1 MSSRSGRNKSR
12 NQQQGRAGIGRQNG
26 QGTARPGTAARKGPL
41 LTPPKEIAKA
51 VLETRNEAAE
61 AAGGSLPDPGPVP
74 EGTDT
79 LSVIKLWEEVAQVKA
94 AFTAGSEQAAAKK
107 EELGARERDVIAAET
122 SQRDVSARIAEQETD
137 LRRRAAKADERDA
150 GLAELEVTLA
160 AREEEAKTRAI
171 GDVRD
176 ALKQARE
183 ELDAQRAEVADERAR
198 IRERGIEMERMREDL
213 EDTKQLYDQRLK
225 DKVSQ
230 EIEHHELRM
239 QLLERRSAE
248 LLADNQRLQEELADY
263 DRARRA
269 QPGGDYDPGQLLEDL
284 QRLKDENRELRA
296 QQAPADLMADL
307 DRLRDAEQTWR
318 EDRTLLLQ
326 ETELLNRQLASFH
339 ISAFERDRL
348 EHVNAALQ
356 ATAEAYKDE
365 VERLR
370 EQADGLRQRAE
381 GASPFPQCSKMDDK
395 YGGARD
401 GLRDDVIPLHAF
413 VLQVRDFL
421 AQQHELYYSE
431 TDLRA
436 FVAGMAAT
444 KLHIL
449 QGVSGI
455 GKTQLPL
462 QFAEAIGATAV
473 TVAVGADWRTP
484 QELTGYYNAF
494 ERRFYESDFT
504 QAVYQANCPQFQHQ
518 PFFVVLDEMNLS
530 HPEQYFSDVLSIL
543 ERKKDQRL
551 GLTLMTAEVTPSPK
565 LLRDGRRLL
574 LPNNIWFVGTANQ
587 DETTVGF
594 AEKTLDRSNVLEL
607 PPRPERFNPP
617 PADVPP
623 VYSLTAWKTTF
634 RQAAETHQ
642 VDAAR
647 VNRFLQGELATRLH
661 ADFRIAPGPRTLKQ
675 LGDFVPAF
683 VAAGGAV
690 GEAADHVLAMKVLRK
705 IRGRYEFRRD
715 KIAAFRDEL
724 PNFWR
729 GLGDCG
735 LDRPERSIQLLN
747 DELHERGEN

>member
-1 MSSRSGRNKSR
+1 
-12 NQQQGRAGIGRQNG
+12 
-26 QGTARPGTAARKGPL
+26 
-41 LTPPKEIAKA
+41 
-51 VLETRNEAAE
+51 
-61 AAGGSLPDPGPVP
+61 
-74 EGTDT
+74 
-79 LSVIKLWEEVAQVKA
+79 
-94 AFTAGSEQAAAKK
+94 
-107 EELGARERDVIAAET
+107 
-122 SQRDVSARIAEQETD
+122 
-137 LRRRAAKADERDA
+137 
-150 GLAELEVTLA
+150 
-160 AREEEAKTRAI
+160 
-171 GDVRD
+171 
-176 ALKQARE
+176 
-183 ELDAQRAEVADERAR
+183 
-198 IRERGIEMERMREDL
+198 
-213 EDTKQLYDQRLK
+213 
-225 DKVSQ
+225 
-230 EIEHHELRM
+230 
-239 QLLERRSAE
+239 
-248 LLADNQRLQEELADY
+248 
-263 DRARRA
+263 
-269 QPGGDYDPGQLLEDL
+269 
-284 QRLKDENRELRA
+284 
-296 QQAPADLMADL
+296 MADL
-307 DRLRDAEQTWR
+307 DRLGDAEQTWR

-395 YGGARD
+395 YVGARD
-401 GLRDDVIPLHAF
+401 GLCNDVIPLHAF

-473 TVAVGADWRTP
+473 TVAVGADWRIP

-494 ERRFYESDFT
+494 ERRLRVRLH
-504 QAVYQANCPQFQHQ
+504 AGGLPGNCPQFQHQ

-574 LPNNIWFVGTANQ
+574 LPNNVWFVGTANQ

-607 PPRPERFNPP
+607 PPRRSRSTHPP
-617 PADVPP
+617 PT
-623 VYSLTAWKTTF
+623 S
-634 RQAAETHQ
+634 R
-642 VDAAR
+642 R
-647 VNRFLQGELATRLH
+647 STRS
-661 ADFRIAPGPRTLKQ
+661 RPGRRLSGKQ
-675 LGDFVPAF
+675 PK
-683 VAAGGAV
+683 
-690 GEAADHVLAMKVLRK
+690 HIKWT
-705 IRGRYEFRRD
+705 RR
-715 KIAAFRDEL
+715 A
-724 PNFWR
+724 
-729 GLGDCG
+729 
-735 LDRPERSIQLLN
+735 
-747 DELHERGEN
+747 